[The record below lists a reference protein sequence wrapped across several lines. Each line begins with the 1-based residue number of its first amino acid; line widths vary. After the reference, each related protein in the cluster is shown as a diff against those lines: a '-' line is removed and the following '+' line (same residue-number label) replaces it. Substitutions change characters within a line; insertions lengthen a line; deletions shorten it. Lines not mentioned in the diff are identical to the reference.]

1 LALKR
6 TIEPVVARINNTMKK
21 LDIVRITLLRG
32 PNIWTYR
39 PTLEAW
45 VDIGDLE
52 DYPSNTLP
60 GFVDRLVAWLPSLI
74 EHKCSIGERGGFI
87 QRLREGT
94 WAAHILEHITLE
106 LQNLAGQRT
115 SFGKARSTSVRGLYK
130 VVVRSRQEEVTRACL
145 EAARQLIMAAIEDR
159 PFDVNAAVAE
169 VRTIADRHCLG
180 PSTACIVDAATER
193 GIPSIRL
200 TEGNLVQ
207 LGYGARSRRIW
218 TAESD
223 RTSAIAETI
232 ASNKDL
238 TKRLLASCGVPTPEG
253 REVDSA
259 EDAWDAAEDVGLP
272 VVVKP
277 TDANHGR
284 GVFTDLNT
292 REEVERAYTG
302 ALDEGSGVMVER
314 FVRGNAHR
322 LLVVGNRMVAAIR
335 GKVQSVIGDGKA
347 TIAELVEYQI
357 NSDPRCGVEEEFP
370 LEPLILSDSQIAR
383 LELERQG
390 LTPDSIP
397 AMGQEVLLMRQG
409 DLAYDET
416 DEVHPDVAAAAELA
430 ARIVGLD
437 IAGIDIVAEDVSRPL
452 HETRG
457 AIVEVNAGPSLLM
470 HLKPAEGKP
479 RPVGIAIANHLFP
492 KGENGRIPIV
502 GVTGSR
508 GTTAVARLLSDL
520 LKLSGQPAGLTC
532 SEGSF
537 FGTRRLDR
545 GDGTTWSAAHRMLIN
560 RAVDVAVLETSARN
574 IVAEGL
580 AYDRCQVAVIT
591 NIDPAEQVADH
602 YVETPDQLVNVLRTL
617 VDIVLAEGVAVLNAD
632 DPLVAPLAPLCDGE
646 VIFFSLSANNPVV
659 AEHRALG
666 RRAVGFR
673 DGTLIL
679 AAGDQEAM
687 ASGPGAIDVARE
699 PDQAATFAAAAAAA
713 WALAIAPDLIRA
725 GIETHHAGLAARPAR
740 KA

>member
-1 LALKR
+1 
-6 TIEPVVARINNTMKK
+6 MKK
-21 LDIVRITLLRG
+21 LDIVRITPLRG

-39 PTLEAW
+39 PALEAW

-60 GFVDRLVAWLPSLI
+60 GFVDRLVAWLPSI
-74 EHKCSIGERGGFI
+74 VEHKCSIGERGGFI

-94 WAAHILEHITLE
+94 WAAHILEHVTLE

-115 SFGKARSTSVRGLYK
+115 GFGKARSTSVRGLYK
-130 VVVRSRQEEVTRACL
+130 VVVRSRQEEVTRCCL
-145 EAARQLIMAAIEDR
+145 ENARQLILAAIEDR
-159 PFDVNAAVAE
+159 QFDVDAAVAE
-169 VRTIADRHCLG
+169 ARKLADRLCLG
-180 PSTACIVDAATER
+180 PSTACIVDAAAER
-193 GIPSIRL
+193 GIPAIRL

-223 RTSAIAETI
+223 RTSAIAESI

-238 TKRLLASCGVPTPEG
+238 TKRLLASCGVPIPEG
-253 REVDSA
+253 REVDSP
-259 EDAWDAAEDVGLP
+259 EDAWDAAEDIGLP

-292 REEVERAYTG
+292 REEVEKAYAG
-302 ALDEGSGVMVER
+302 AVDEGSGVMVER
-314 FVRGNAHR
+314 FVRGNSHR
-322 LLVVGNRMVAAIR
+322 LLVVGNKVVAAIR
-335 GKVQSVIGDGKA
+335 GKVQAVVGDGHA
-347 TIAELVEYQI
+347 SIAELVESQI

-370 LEPLILSDSQIAR
+370 LEPLVLAEEPIAL

-390 LTPDSIP
+390 YTIDSVP
-397 AMGQEVLLMRQG
+397 PRGQEVLIKRQG

-416 DEVHPDVAAAAELA
+416 DDVHPAVAAAAALA

-437 IAGIDIVAEDVSRPL
+437 IAGLDIVAEDVARPL
-452 HETRG
+452 EETRG

-479 RPVGIAIANHLFP
+479 RPVGEAIASHLFP

-502 GVTGSR
+502 GITGSK
-508 GTTAVARLLSDL
+508 GKTTVARLLADL
-520 LKLSGQPAGLTC
+520 VQLTGLPTGLAC

-537 FGTRRLDR
+537 LGTRCLDKA
-545 GDGTTWSAAHRMLIN
+545 DGANWAAGHRMLIN
-560 RAVDVAVLETSARN
+560 RAVEVAILETGARS

-580 AYDRCQVAVIT
+580 AYDRCQVAVVT
-591 NIDPAEQVADH
+591 NIDPADQVADR
-602 YVETPDQLVNVLRTL
+602 YVETPEQLVNVLRTL
-617 VDIVLAEGVAVLNAD
+617 VDVVLAEGVAVLNAD

-646 VIFFSLSANNPVV
+646 VIFFSLAHDNPVV
-659 AEHRALG
+659 AQHRAQG
-666 RRAVGFR
+666 RRAVVYR
-673 DGTLIL
+673 DGTLL
-679 AAGDQEAM
+679 L
-687 ASGPGAIDVARE
+687 ASGEQETMVSAPAAIDVAQQ
-699 PDQAATFAAAAAAA
+699 PGQAASFAAAAAAA

-725 GIETHHAGLAARPAR
+725 GIETHNAGRSVRSAR
-740 KA
+740 KT